1 MLNTLY
7 HYKTKMII
15 LIIFFIGIFSL
26 AFFISGDIY
35 SVIKDPAIL
44 KEWISGFGVYNILI
58 FILIQT
64 LQVIVFII
72 PGEVVEIAGGY
83 LYNTV
88 FGSLYS
94 IIGILIGSAISFV
107 LARFLGYEF
116 VYKIVSKQMFNKL
129 SYFINE
135 DKRNETVIFLL
146 YFIPGTP
153 KDALAYFAGL
163 TPISIIRFLY
173 ISMLARLPAIV
184 FSAYIGANIGNRNY
198 KTALIISVIASLI
211 FSLGFIYRKKIIN
224 YLFNI

>member
-1 MLNTLY
+1 MFNTPY

-44 KEWISGFGVYNILI
+44 KEWISGFGVYDIMI

-72 PGEVVEIAGGY
+72 PGEFVEIAGGY

-94 IIGILIGSAISFV
+94 IIGILLGSAISFV

-116 VYKIVSKQMFNKL
+116 VHKIVSKQMFNKL

-135 DKRNETVIFLL
+135 DKRGETVIFLL

-163 TPISIIRFLY
+163 TPISIINFLY

-198 KTALIISVIASLI
+198 KIALIISVIAGLI
-211 FSLGFIYRKKIIN
+211 FLVGFIYRKKIIN